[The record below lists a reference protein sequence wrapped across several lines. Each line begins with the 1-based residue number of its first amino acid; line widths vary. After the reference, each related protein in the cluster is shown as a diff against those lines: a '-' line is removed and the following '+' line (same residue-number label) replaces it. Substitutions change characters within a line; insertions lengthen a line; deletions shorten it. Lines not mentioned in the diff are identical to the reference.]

1 VLLRRYTVAPL
12 LDEIFRKDLPMI
24 RNIICAT
31 ATLGALALAA
41 PAANAGTLKVGMLD
55 CWIDGGSAYVIG
67 SDKRVTCRFQPTHSG
82 PTEHYTGMISKLGID
97 LGQTAHGEL
106 VWAVLAAGSDYEAGN
121 LAGKYYGV
129 NAEASVGYGGGAN
142 VLLGGF
148 DRSYSLQPVSIQGQA
163 GLNVAVAVTSLE
175 LTHALK

>member
-1 VLLRRYTVAPL
+1 
-12 LDEIFRKDLPMI
+12 MI

-31 ATLGALALAA
+31 AALGALVLAA
-41 PAANAGTLKVGMLD
+41 PAANAGALKVGMLD
-55 CWIDGGSAYVIG
+55 CRIDGGSAYVIG
-67 SDKRVTCRFQPTHSG
+67 SDKRVVCQFQPTFSG

-106 VWAVLAAGSDYEAGN
+106 VWAVLAASRDFDPGN

-142 VLLGGF
+142 VMLGGF
-148 DRSYSLQPVSIQGQA
+148 DRSYALQPVSIQGQA
-163 GLNVAVAVTSLE
+163 GLNAAVAITSLE